1 MFKTPTDATSAHH
14 THNTGIFYEYIFMTF
29 NHKDIMLRS
38 LDLKIGYD
46 SECDDIVQDFFAPCI
61 LNCTEFSK
69 STNFFSMKTLLS
81 IITILGRAPP
91 TDFKMRIVVGRTFS
105 VRDSESISNVLSN
118 NRNASSRA
126 SSQQRFM
133 EEMLIDKRMLI
144 RVAAPREDEKSD
156 NTLEEIGLF
165 KDERG
170 DVVLYDGIISRSFHT
185 SQQKFETVDVFTSW
199 NDKARLERKMNYFRT
214 LWYNKAKRFDVYD
227 FADASKNG
235 SIKYSVEWAIH
246 T

>member
-1 MFKTPTDATSAHH
+1 
-14 THNTGIFYEYIFMTF
+14 MTF